1 MRRNEPR
8 PLKDIIGECLDDLN
22 IKRIL
27 KEKRII
33 AQWENMLGKAIANRT
48 RKIFIKN
55 RTLYIQLNSSVARA
69 ELLMIKQAILE
80 KINEAAGEK
89 LIDNI
94 IIQ

>member
-22 IKRIL
+22 IRRIL
-27 KEKRII
+27 KEKRMI

-48 RKIFIKN
+48 RKIYIKN
-55 RTLYIQLNSSVARA
+55 RTLYVQLNSSVARA
-69 ELLMIKQAILE
+69 ELMMIKQGILD
-80 KINEAAGEK
+80 KMNEMAGEK

-94 IIQ
+94 VIQ

>member
-1 MRRNEPR
+1 MRRNDPR
-8 PLKDIIGECLDDLN
+8 PLKDIIGECLEDLN

-48 RKIFIKN
+48 RKVFIKN
-55 RTLYIQLNSSVARA
+55 KTLYVHLNSSVARA
-69 ELLMIKQAILE
+69 ELMMIKQGILE
-80 KINEAAGEK
+80 KINETAGEK

-94 IIQ
+94 VIQ